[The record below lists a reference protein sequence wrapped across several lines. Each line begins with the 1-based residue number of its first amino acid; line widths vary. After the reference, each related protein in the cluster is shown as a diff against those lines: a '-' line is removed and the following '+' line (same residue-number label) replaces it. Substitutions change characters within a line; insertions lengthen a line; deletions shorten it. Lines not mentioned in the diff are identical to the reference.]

1 MNEELKPLDF
11 NTLQK
16 VMVIHYNS
24 DEWEEAYLLHIDN
37 RKHTTL
43 KYYVLF
49 VEDGYSFARWVEH
62 CRPYQEDG
70 IKITPEY
77 HIHPELE
84 QKISDLIVKKLRE
97 VLGGIK

>member
-1 MNEELKPLDF
+1 MNEELKPLDI

-16 VMVIHYNS
+16 VLVIHYDY

-37 RKHTTL
+37 RKHATL

-49 VEDGYSFARWVEH
+49 VEDEYPVARWVEH
-62 CRPYQEDG
+62 CRPYQEDE
-70 IKITPEY
+70 IKVT
-77 HIHPELE
+77 PELE